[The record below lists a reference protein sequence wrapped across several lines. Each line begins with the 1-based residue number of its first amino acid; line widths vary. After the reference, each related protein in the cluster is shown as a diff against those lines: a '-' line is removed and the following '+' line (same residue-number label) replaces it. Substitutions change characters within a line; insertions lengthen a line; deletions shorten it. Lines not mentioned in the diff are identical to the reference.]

1 MKKNILI
8 FVGGF
13 ICGIIALLIFQFAL
27 DSRNKDALAGLE
39 LLEQKGECITTDN
52 AKVIQVVSLNAALA
66 VQLNKKIKLDIDKDL
81 GFLSGVIDMA
91 DMAISA
97 AEGKVMLVLGDENQA
112 FYDGEE
118 IKLPKGK
125 CFRKAG
131 IYQYKT
137 KNNDWKTIP
146 AVKID

>member
-8 FVGGF
+8 FAGGF

-27 DSRNKDALAGLE
+27 DSRNKDALSGLK
-39 LLEQKGECITTDN
+39 LSDKKGECITTNN

-66 VQLNKKIKLDIDKDL
+66 VQLNKKIKLDKDL

-97 AEGKVMLVLGDENQA
+97 AEGKVMLVLGDESQA
-112 FYDGEE
+112 FYDNEE
-118 IKLPKGK
+118 IKIPKGK

-131 IYQYKT
+131 IYQYET
-137 KNNDWKTIP
+137 KDNDWKTIP

>member
-27 DSRNKDALAGLE
+27 ENRDEDALDGLE

-52 AKVIQVVSLNAALA
+52 AKVIQVISLNAALA
-66 VQLNKKIKLDIDKDL
+66 VQLNKKIKLDKDL

-97 AEGKVMLVLGDENQA
+97 AEGKVMLVLGDESQA
-112 FYDGEE
+112 FYDNEE
-118 IKLPKGK
+118 IKIPKGK

>member
-27 DSRNKDALAGLE
+27 ENRDEDALDGLE

-52 AKVIQVVSLNAALA
+52 AKVIQVISLNAALA
-66 VQLNKKIKLDIDKDL
+66 VQLNKKIKLDKDL

-91 DMAISA
+91 DMAMSA
-97 AEGKVMLVLGDENQA
+97 MEGKLMLVLGDENQA
-112 FYDGEE
+112 FYDNEE
-118 IKLPKGK
+118 IKLPKDK

-131 IYQYKT
+131 IYQYET
-137 KNNDWKTIP
+137 KDNDWKTIP

>member
-27 DSRNKDALAGLE
+27 ENRDKDALDGLE
-39 LLEQKGECITTDN
+39 LLEKKGECITTDN
-52 AKVIQVVSLNAALA
+52 AKVIQVISLNAALA
-66 VQLNKKIKLDIDKDL
+66 VQLNKKIKLDKDL

-97 AEGKVMLVLGDENQA
+97 AEGKVMLVLGDESQA
-112 FYDGEE
+112 FYDNEE
-118 IKLPKGK
+118 IKIPKGK

>member
-8 FVGGF
+8 FISGF
-13 ICGIIALLIFQFAL
+13 ICGIVTLLIFQFAL
-27 DSRNKDALAGLE
+27 DSSNKDALSGLK
-39 LLEQKGECITTDN
+39 LSDKKGECINTDN
-52 AKVIQVVSLNAALA
+52 AKVLQVISLNAALA
-66 VQLNKKIKLDIDKDL
+66 VQLNKKTKLDKDL

-91 DMAISA
+91 DMAMSA
-97 AEGKVMLVLGDENQA
+97 AAGKLMLVLGEENQA

-131 IYQYKT
+131 IYQYENKD
-137 KNNDWKTIP
+137 NNLKTIP

>member
-27 DSRNKDALAGLE
+27 DNRDEDALDGLE

-52 AKVIQVVSLNAALA
+52 AKVIQVISLNAALA
-66 VQLNKKIKLDIDKDL
+66 VQLNKKIKLDKDL

-91 DMAISA
+91 DMAMSA
-97 AEGKVMLVLGDENQA
+97 MEGKLMLVLGDENQA
-112 FYDGEE
+112 FYDNEE
-118 IKLPKGK
+118 IKIPKGK
-125 CFRKAG
+125 CFRKVG
-131 IYQYKT
+131 IYQYET
-137 KNNDWKTIP
+137 KDNDWKTIP

>member
-1 MKKNILI
+1 
-8 FVGGF
+8 
-13 ICGIIALLIFQFAL
+13 
-27 DSRNKDALAGLE
+27 
-39 LLEQKGECITTDN
+39 
-52 AKVIQVVSLNAALA
+52 
-66 VQLNKKIKLDIDKDL
+66 
-81 GFLSGVIDMA
+81 MA

>member
-8 FVGGF
+8 FAGGF
-13 ICGIIALLIFQFAL
+13 ICGIIALLIFQFAF
-27 DSRNKDALAGLE
+27 DSRNKDALDGLE
-39 LLEQKGECITTDN
+39 LLEKKGECITTNN

-66 VQLNKKIKLDIDKDL
+66 VQLNKKIKLDKDL
-81 GFLSGVIDMA
+81 GFLSGVMDMA
-91 DMAISA
+91 DMAMSA
-97 AEGKVMLVLGDENQA
+97 MEGKVMLVLGDENQA

-118 IKLPKGK
+118 IKLPKDK

-137 KNNDWKTIP
+137 KNNDWKNIP

>member
-13 ICGIIALLIFQFAL
+13 ICGIIALLIFQFAF
-27 DSRNKDALAGLE
+27 DSRNKDALSGLK
-39 LLEQKGECITTDN
+39 LSDKKGECITTDN
-52 AKVIQVVSLNAALA
+52 AKVIQVISLNAALA
-66 VQLNKKIKLDIDKDL
+66 VQLNKKINLDKDL

-97 AEGKVMLVLGDENQA
+97 AEGKVMLVLGDESQV
-112 FYDGEE
+112 FYDNEE
-118 IKLPKGK
+118 IKIPKGK

>member
-27 DSRNKDALAGLE
+27 ENRDEDALDGLE

-52 AKVIQVVSLNAALA
+52 AKVFQVIALNAAIA
-66 VQLNKKIKLDIDKDL
+66 VQISKKNKINKDL
-81 GFLSGVIDMA
+81 GFFSGVMNMA
-91 DMAISA
+91 DMAMSA
-97 AEGKVMLVLGDENQA
+97 MEGKLMLVLGDENQA
-112 FYDGEE
+112 FYDNEE
-118 IKLPKGK
+118 IKLPKDK
-125 CFRKAG
+125 CFRKVG
-131 IYQYKT
+131 IYQYET
-137 KNNDWKTIP
+137 KDNDWKTIP

>member
-1 MKKNILI
+1 MKKNIFI

-27 DSRNKDALAGLE
+27 ENRDEDALDGLE

-52 AKVIQVVSLNAALA
+52 AKVIQVISLNAALA
-66 VQLNKKIKLDIDKDL
+66 VQLNKKIKLDKDL

-91 DMAISA
+91 DMAMSA
-97 AEGKVMLVLGDENQA
+97 MEGKLMLVLGDENQA
-112 FYDGEE
+112 FYDNEE
-118 IKLPKGK
+118 IKLPKDK
-125 CFRKAG
+125 YFRKVG
-131 IYQYKT
+131 IYQYET
-137 KNNDWKTIP
+137 KDNDWKTIP

>member
-1 MKKNILI
+1 MKKNIFI

-27 DSRNKDALAGLE
+27 ENRDEDALDGLE

-52 AKVIQVVSLNAALA
+52 AKVIQVISLNSALA
-66 VQLNKKIKLDIDKDL
+66 VQLNKKIKLDKDL

-91 DMAISA
+91 DMAMSA
-97 AEGKVMLVLGDENQA
+97 MEGKLMLVLGDENQA
-112 FYDGEE
+112 FYDNEE
-118 IKLPKGK
+118 IKLPKDK
-125 CFRKAG
+125 YFRKVG
-131 IYQYKT
+131 IYQYET
-137 KNNDWKTIP
+137 KDNDWKTIP

>member
-13 ICGIIALLIFQFAL
+13 ICGIIALLIFQSAL
-27 DSRNKDALAGLE
+27 ENRDKDALDGLE
-39 LLEQKGECITTDN
+39 LLEKKGECITTNN
-52 AKVIQVVSLNAALA
+52 AKVIQVISLNAALA
-66 VQLNKKIKLDIDKDL
+66 VQLNKKIKLDKDL

-97 AEGKVMLVLGDENQA
+97 AEGKVMLVLGDESQA

>member
-27 DSRNKDALAGLE
+27 ENRDEDALDGLE

-52 AKVIQVVSLNAALA
+52 AKVFQVIALNAAIA
-66 VQLNKKIKLDIDKDL
+66 VQISKKNKINKDL
-81 GFLSGVIDMA
+81 GFFSGVMNMA
-91 DMAISA
+91 DMAMSA
-97 AEGKVMLVLGDENQA
+97 MEGKLMLVLGDENQA
-112 FYDGEE
+112 FYDNEE
-118 IKLPKGK
+118 IKLPKDK
-125 CFRKAG
+125 CFRKVG
-131 IYQYKT
+131 IYQYET
-137 KNNDWKTIP
+137 KDNDWKNIP

>member
-27 DSRNKDALAGLE
+27 DNRNKDALSGLK
-39 LLEQKGECITTDN
+39 LSDKKGECITTDN
-52 AKVIQVVSLNAALA
+52 AKVIQVISLNAALA
-66 VQLNKKIKLDIDKDL
+66 VQLNKKIKLDKDL
-81 GFLSGVIDMA
+81 GFLSGVMDMA
-91 DMAISA
+91 DMAMSA
-97 AEGKVMLVLGDENQA
+97 MEGKVMLVLGDENQA
-112 FYDGEE
+112 FYDNEE
-118 IKLPKGK
+118 IKIPKGK

>member
-27 DSRNKDALAGLE
+27 ENRDEDALDGLE

-52 AKVIQVVSLNAALA
+52 AKVIQVISLNAALA
-66 VQLNKKIKLDIDKDL
+66 VQLNKKIKLDKDL

-91 DMAISA
+91 DMAMSA
-97 AEGKVMLVLGDENQA
+97 MEGKLMLVLGDENQA
-112 FYDGEE
+112 FYDNEE
-118 IKLPKGK
+118 IKLPKDK
-125 CFRKAG
+125 CFRKVG
-131 IYQYKT
+131 IYQYET
-137 KNNDWKTIP
+137 KDNDWKTIP

>member
-13 ICGIIALLIFQFAL
+13 ICGIIALLIFQFAF
-27 DSRNKDALAGLE
+27 DSRNKDALSGLK
-39 LLEQKGECITTDN
+39 LSDKKGECITTNN

-66 VQLNKKIKLDIDKDL
+66 VQLNKKIKLDKDL
-81 GFLSGVIDMA
+81 GFLSGVMDMA
-91 DMAISA
+91 DMAMSA
-97 AEGKVMLVLGDENQA
+97 MEGKVMLVLGDENQA

-118 IKLPKGK
+118 IKLPKDK

-137 KNNDWKTIP
+137 KDNDWKIIP

>member
-27 DSRNKDALAGLE
+27 ENRDKDALDGLE
-39 LLEQKGECITTDN
+39 LLEKKGECITTDN
-52 AKVIQVVSLNAALA
+52 AKVIQVISLNAALA
-66 VQLNKKIKLDIDKDL
+66 VQLNKKIKLDKDL

-91 DMAISA
+91 DMAMSA
-97 AEGKVMLVLGDENQA
+97 MEGKLMLVLGDENQA
-112 FYDGEE
+112 FYDNEE
-118 IKLPKGK
+118 IKLPKDM
-125 CFRKAG
+125 CFRKVG
-131 IYQYKT
+131 IYQYET
-137 KNNDWKTIP
+137 KDNDWKTIP

>member
-27 DSRNKDALAGLE
+27 ENRDKDALDGLE
-39 LLEQKGECITTDN
+39 LLEKKGECITTNN

-66 VQLNKKIKLDIDKDL
+66 VQLNKKIKLDKDL
-81 GFLSGVIDMA
+81 GFLSGVMDMA
-91 DMAISA
+91 DMAMSA
-97 AEGKVMLVLGDENQA
+97 MEGKVMLVLGDENQA

-118 IKLPKGK
+118 IKLPKDK

-137 KNNDWKTIP
+137 KDNDWKTIP